1 MFCSVGTKRGAQ
13 PVGYHD
19 EIYLTA
25 KAHSEMPKFRKGV
38 TAAPVCHSVLQLGF
52 GMVSLQP
59 DPDQHQ
65 SDNGV

>member
-1 MFCSVGTKRGAQ
+1 
-13 PVGYHD
+13 
-19 EIYLTA
+19 
-25 KAHSEMPKFRKGV
+25 MPKFRKGV